1 MRPGVRIGLDPGS
14 VRIGVAVSDEAG
26 VLATPRDPLPGGPES
41 LASVASLVQ
50 ELRPLEIVIGIPL
63 TMSGTEGPSAQKTR
77 DWATRLA
84 GHIDVDVRL
93 VDERLSTVQ
102 AQRSYREQGRSTRA
116 TRDRVD
122 SAAAAVVLQFAL
134 DAERSSGQAPGEVL

>member
-14 VRIGVAVSDEAG
+14 VRIGVAVSDDAG
-26 VLATPRDPLPGGPES
+26 VLATPRDALPGGSES
-41 LASVASLVQ
+41 FEGVASLVQ
-50 ELRPLEIVIGIPL
+50 ELAPLEIVIGVPL
-63 TMSGTEGPSAQKTR
+63 SMTGVEGPSAHSTR
-77 DWATRLA
+77 EWATRLA

-102 AQRSYREQGRSTRA
+102 AQRSYREQGRSTRS
-116 TRDRVD
+116 TRDRID

-134 DAERSSGQAPGEVL
+134 DAERSSGLAPGEVL

>member
-14 VRIGVAVSDEAG
+14 VRIGVAVSDDAG
-26 VLATPRDPLPGGPES
+26 VLATPRDPLTGGPES
-41 LASVASLVQ
+41 LDHVATLVQ
-50 ELRPLEIVIGIPL
+50 QVRPLEIVIGIPL
-63 TMSGTEGPSAQKTR
+63 TMSGFEGPSAKTTR
-77 DWATRLA
+77 EWATRLA

-102 AQRSYREQGRSTRA
+102 AQRSYREQGRSTRS
-116 TRDRVD
+116 TRDRID